1 MENQI
6 ENNQNLDE
14 EISLI
19 DLFAVL
25 VRYRKLIV
33 LGTFLITFLVGLY
46 LFIVPLVLPSL
57 SNVKET
63 ISYTVTINELPTSLD
78 SDFFK
83 GNTKQGLI
91 MGLAVEELQNLSAFS
106 VLYKDNPIFS
116 TDDSMPETP
125 SEYNLMIQNLFG
137 SDIKILPSEVGNTIK
152 ITLEIPSVN
161 AEKSDDFI
169 EKYIS
174 NVNTAIGNF
183 VLPRLQNIQT
193 STEFILKAMDGQNS
207 IMNSS
212 QNLQVKLLD
221 IAPYLT
227 GKSSFLYIQGEP
239 FVLPVA
245 QGRMMKLIIVAFAAF
260 FVTVFLA
267 FILNAIRNIKADP
280 HASKI
285 LSDAWKAGK

>member
-1 MENQI
+1 M
-6 ENNQNLDE
+6 
-14 EISLI
+14 
-19 DLFAVL
+19 
-25 VRYRKLIV
+25 
-33 LGTFLITFLVGLY
+33 
-46 LFIVPLVLPSL
+46 
-57 SNVKET
+57 
-63 ISYTVTINELPTSLD
+63 
-78 SDFFK
+78 
-83 GNTKQGLI
+83 
-91 MGLAVEELQNLSAFS
+91 
-106 VLYKDNPIFS
+106 
-116 TDDSMPETP
+116 
-125 SEYNLMIQNLFG
+125 
-137 SDIKILPSEVGNTIK
+137 
-152 ITLEIPSVN
+152 N

-193 STEFILKAMDGQNS
+193 STESVLKAMDGQNS

-227 GKSSFLYIQGEP
+227 GESSFLYIQGEP